1 MRIRDWS
8 SDVCSSDLVERR
20 EIEVLDPT
28 EAGALLK
35 TASTT
40 RLHMPIF
47 VTLATGLRRG
57 EVLALR
63 WSDIDLA
70 RNAGGTLTVAQS
82 LEQTKDGLGSEEHT
96 SERQSLMHKSYA
108 VFCLKNKKR
117 EN

>member
-1 MRIRDWS
+1 M
-8 SDVCSSDLVERR
+8 
-20 EIEVLDPT
+20 
-28 EAGALLK
+28 K

-63 WSDIDLA
+63 WSDIALA

-82 LEQTKDGLGSEEHT
+82 LEQTKDGLRFKAPTTKRRRRPIALSAPVAGTLRPHRAREAAG
-96 SERQSLMHKSYA
+96 RQQVGLRRAEPDLHSPPPKAAH
-108 VFCLKNKKR
+108 
-117 EN
+117 